1 MGEWIK
7 ESEYCLTHP
16 GGWTIAKCYVQGV
29 AHYVLWHG
37 DTRKGQF
44 SEVRDAMREHS
55 RLTRISQTG
64 SDGFGDAFAPPDRQE
79 QHSSGHMAEK
89 GGGSPI
95 RKAGDPQGID

>member
-7 ESEYCLTHP
+7 VSEYCLSHP
-16 GGWTIAKCYVQGV
+16 DGWTIAKCYVQGV

-37 DTRKGQF
+37 DTRKDQF

-55 RLTRISQTG
+55 RLTRTSQAST
-64 SDGFGDAFAPPDRQE
+64 DGFGNALAPPDQQE
-79 QHSSGHMAEK
+79 QPSSGYAAEK

-95 RKAGDPQGID
+95 PKAGDPQGID